1 MKNVIIIL
9 FAGLAIAMSSAA
21 EAEKIDRTLDVQEQG
36 RVDIDVMDGSII
48 IKGWDKPQVR
58 VVGDVPINEHNFT
71 FKTKGDRTKIE
82 HSGEHGFW
90 NRSRS
95 GSYAKLTIYAPRNSN
110 FRVDGTSTGYELHN
124 IAGQVRVNTMSGD
137 IELDGGTGS
146 VELESVSGDVI
157 VKGASGRLN
166 LSSVSGDIE
175 ASGKAQQFD
184 AQTVSGS
191 IRAKIG
197 KSNDIKL
204 ESISGDIEIQLELDE
219 DARLLAGTVSGD
231 IDVSFDSDAIN
242 ASFDIETGPGGEIE
256 NKISNHKTQS
266 NFSFSGSMRFTLGN
280 GDSTV
285 NLETMSGTIEIDQ

>member
-1 MKNVIIIL
+1 MKNATIIL
-9 FAGLAIAMSSAA
+9 FACLAITVSNFA
-21 EAEKIDRTLDVQEQG
+21 EAEKIDRTLDVVDQG
-36 RVDIDVMDGSII
+36 QIDINVMDGDII

-71 FKTKGDRTKIE
+71 FQSRGDRTQIE

-90 NRSRS
+90 NRNRS

-110 FRVDGTSTGYELHN
+110 FRVDGTSTGYELQN
-124 IAGQVRVNTMSGD
+124 IGGQVRVNTMSGD
-137 IELDGGTGS
+137 IELDGGAGD
-146 VELESVSGDVI
+146 VELESVSGDIV

-166 LSSVSGDIE
+166 LSSISGDIE

-184 AQTVSGS
+184 AQSVSGS
-191 IRAKIG
+191 IRAEIG

-204 ESISGDIEIQLELDE
+204 ESVSGDIEVVLELAE
-219 DARLLAGTVSGD
+219 NARLLAGTVSGD
-231 IDVSFDSDAIN
+231 IDINFDSDAIN

-256 NKISNHKTQS
+256 NKISNHKTTS
-266 NFSFSGSMRFTLGN
+266 NFSFSGSMRFTLGD

-285 NLETMSGTIEIDQ
+285 NLETMSGTIEIDK

>member
-1 MKNVIIIL
+1 MKNAIIIL
-9 FAGLAIAMSSAA
+9 FAGLAISVSSIAQ
-21 EAEKIDRTLDVQEQG
+21 AEKIDRTLDVQEQG
-36 RVDIDVMDGSII
+36 RVDIDVMDGDIV

-71 FKTKGDRTKIE
+71 FKVNGDRTRIE

-90 NRSRS
+90 NRNRS
-95 GSYAKLTIYAPRNSN
+95 GSHANLTIYAPKNSS
-110 FRVDGTSTGYELHN
+110 FRVDGTSTGFELSN

-137 IELDGGTGS
+137 IELDGGSGN
-146 VELESVSGDVI
+146 VELESVSGDVV
-157 VKGASGRLN
+157 VKDASGRLN
-166 LSSVSGDIE
+166 LSSVSGDID
-175 ASGKAQQFD
+175 AKGKAQQFD

-191 IRAKIG
+191 IRAEIG

-204 ESISGDIEIQLELDE
+204 ESVSGDIEILLELAE
-219 DARLLAGTVSGD
+219 NARLLAGTVSGD
-231 IDVSFDSDAIN
+231 IDINFDSDDIS

-256 NKISNHKTQS
+256 NKLSNHKTKS

-285 NLETMSGTIEIDQ
+285 NLETMSGTIEIDK

>member
-1 MKNVIIIL
+1 MKNVILIL
-9 FAGLAIAMSSAA
+9 LAGLAITMSNIVQ
-21 EAEKIDRTLDVQEQG
+21 AEKIDRTLDAQEQG

-82 HSGEHGFW
+82 HRGEHGFW

-95 GSYAKLTIYAPRNSN
+95 GSYAKLTIYAPRNSS

-157 VKGASGRLN
+157 VNGASGRLN
-166 LSSVSGDIE
+166 LSSVSGDIV

-191 IRAKIG
+191 ILAKIG
-197 KSNDIKL
+197 KSNDIKV
-204 ESISGDIEIQLELDE
+204 ESISGDIEIQLELAE
-219 DARLLAGTVSGD
+219 DARFLAGTVSGD
-231 IDVSFDSDAIN
+231 IDVNFDSDAIN

-256 NKISNHKTQS
+256 NNISNHKTQS
-266 NFSFSGSMRFTLGN
+266 NFSFSGSMRFTLGD

-285 NLETMSGTIEIDQ
+285 NLETMSGTIEINQ